1 MCKWIKS
8 GSTYRQT
15 GGGNTVDTLDP
26 GIYQVEC
33 APMSGWYLERTGDKF
48 VFDYK
53 VYGVHTEIIER
64 ILKVYPHLTGNM
76 GILFNGLKGTGK
88 TVTAKILANQ
98 LNLPVIIVKSFGNNN
113 TDLVEFLSSINCDC
127 ILFFDEFEKQFKES
141 DYSILQIMDGV
152 YTSEFRRVFLLTTNS
167 TNINENMLSR
177 PSRIRYM
184 KEFGNLEL
192 AVVTEYLND
201 NLVDQTRKAD
211 LVDYLDTLVFS
222 TIDIL
227 KSIVEE
233 VNIIGFD
240 EFIRTRDDFNVKL
253 AKYDYQ
259 VVRINCSRDL
269 MADTKQLSQLVADF
283 KTVLGIYTEYYS
295 IPPDVYTEKI
305 RPLQEKWKS
314 YPEKRC
320 VYNQNKLDTLKIGDR
335 FGHYDSE
342 HVVYMDLG
350 QNIVIT
356 SDHDDGEMAIYFVL
370 NPKAKASLY
379 SQPKTLVL

>member
-15 GGGNTVDTLDP
+15 GGGNLVDTLDP
-26 GIYQVEC
+26 GIYQVGC
-33 APMSGWYLERTGDKF
+33 GPMSGWYLERTGDKF

-53 VYGVHTEIIER
+53 VYGVHTGIIEH
-64 ILKVYPHLTGNM
+64 ILKVYSHLTGNM
-76 GILFNGLKGTGK
+76 GVLFNGLKGTGK

-98 LNLPVIIVKSFGNNN
+98 LNLPVIIVKSFGTNN
-113 TDLVEFLSSINCDC
+113 TELVEFLSSINCDC
-127 ILFFDEFEKQFKES
+127 ILFFDEFEKQFAES

-152 YTSEFRRVFLLTTNS
+152 YTSKYRRVFLLTTNN
-167 TNINENMLSR
+167 THINENMLSR

-201 NLVDQTRKAD
+201 NLADQTRKED
-211 LVDYLDTLVFS
+211 LINYLDTLVFS

-227 KSIVEE
+227 KSIVDE
-233 VNIIGFD
+233 VNILGFD
-240 EFIRTRDDFNVKL
+240 EFMRTKNDFNVKL
-253 AKYDYQ
+253 AKYEYQ
-259 VVRINCSRDL
+259 TMRINCCNQVGKDP
-269 MADTKQLSQLVADF
+269 KQLAKLIADY
-283 KTVLGIYTEYYS
+283 KPLISIYTEYYS
-295 IPPDVYTEKI
+295 IPEDIYKEKVV
-305 RPLQEKWKS
+305 PLREKWRS
-314 YPEKRC
+314 YPEKRYL
-320 VYNQNKLDTLKIGDR
+320 YNQDKLDTLKIGDC

-342 HVVYMDLG
+342 RVTYLDLN

-356 SDHDDGEMAIYFVL
+356 SDHDDGEVIVYFVL

-379 SQPKTLVL
+379 SAPTTLTL

>member
-1 MCKWIKS
+1 
-8 GSTYRQT
+8 
-15 GGGNTVDTLDP
+15 
-26 GIYQVEC
+26 
-33 APMSGWYLERTGDKF
+33 
-48 VFDYK
+48 
-53 VYGVHTEIIER
+53 
-64 ILKVYPHLTGNM
+64 
-76 GILFNGLKGTGK
+76 
-88 TVTAKILANQ
+88 
-98 LNLPVIIVKSFGNNN
+98 
-113 TDLVEFLSSINCDC
+113 
-127 ILFFDEFEKQFKES
+127 
-141 DYSILQIMDGV
+141 
-152 YTSEFRRVFLLTTNS
+152 
-167 TNINENMLSR
+167 
-177 PSRIRYM
+177 M

-201 NLVDQTRKAD
+201 NLVDQTRKED
-211 LVDYLDTLVFS
+211 LIGYLDTLVFS

-240 EFIRTRDDFNVKL
+240 EFIRTRNDFNVKL

-259 VVRINCSRDL
+259 VVRINCSKDL
-269 MADTKQLSQLVADF
+269 TADTKQLSQLVADF
-283 KTVLGIYTEYYS
+283 KTVLDIYTEYYS
-295 IPPDVYTEKI
+295 IPSDVYTEKI
-305 RPLQEKWKS
+305 RPLQDKWKS

-356 SDHDDGEMAIYFVL
+356 SDHDDGEMSIYFVL